1 MKYFEINELLDK
13 YPDKLIYIIIS
24 GRGYGKSWSLQKKM
38 IDDFL
43 EYGAQSVVLRRLK
56 TQADEM
62 QETYFDKL
70 LESGAYDGYTFKRV
84 HNKMYIDGKLFC
96 TFLALNGSGVGR
108 GGSYGKVMNIVV
120 EEIMP
125 EPGEHKVNREYQKL
139 ESFLATVDRFED
151 RIKVFC
157 VGNNTGYYSP
167 IFDALKL
174 YPTLKEEGYTSNEVA
189 VIQKAQSSN
198 EFKETV
204 RKTKL
209 GRLMELTGTA
219 KYNIDNENIS
229 NDTFNCVNKK
239 ELKETNKLKLKFRVR
254 VDKDKVITIWEC
266 QGKEVSYYYV
276 DNATKGLT
284 QEYFFDFEYQKGNNK
299 HITQLNPYTI
309 KELELNNKLG
319 YIYFNNPETKYLF
332 NQINLFFKN
341 SKGGK

>member
-1 MKYFEINELLDK
+1 MIYGVSIITVYVTSNSPPLHTIVNF
-13 YPDKLIYIIIS
+13 PDSTCPGFSPFPSYVNQIS
-24 GRGYGKSWSLQKKM
+24 TGFPSNPCSSR
-38 IDDFL
+38 
-43 EYGAQSVVLRRLK
+43 
-56 TQADEM
+56 
-62 QETYFDKL
+62 
-70 LESGAYDGYTFKRV
+70 
-84 HNKMYIDGKLFC
+84 C
-96 TFLALNGSGVGR
+96 TR
-108 GGSYGKVMNIVV
+108 
-120 EEIMP
+120 
-125 EPGEHKVNREYQKL
+125 
-139 ESFLATVDRFED
+139 
-151 RIKVFC
+151 
-157 VGNNTGYYSP
+157 
-167 IFDALKL
+167 
-174 YPTLKEEGYTSNEVA
+174 KEEGYTSNEVA

-209 GRLMELTGTA
+209 GRLMEITGTA

-341 SKGGK
+341 